1 MALSRGL
8 TREEIRVAIGR
19 NLMGSQLYLG
29 SATSDGT
36 VTTIIDTAVF
46 GGDDTHNGKYIIG
59 TGGAIDGEETRVS
72 DYVESTKTFTYVPA
86 MTDNASGASY
96 ELWEEQY
103 RPADIHEYINQAIDR
118 LVVRIS

>member
-19 NLMGSQLYLG
+19 NLMGSQFYLC

-46 GGDDTHNGKYIIG
+46 GGDDTHNGKYFIG
-59 TGGAIDGEETRVS
+59 TGGPNDGEESRVQN
-72 DYVESTKTFTYVPA
+72 YVESTKTFT
-86 MTDNASGASY
+86 
-96 ELWEEQY
+96 L
-103 RPADIHEYINQAIDR
+103 
-118 LVVRIS
+118 